1 MAEGPDMILERAFV
15 LEVRSTCTEPKLSTV
30 LLVGSPVPSH
40 SKLFATLSA
49 HEWLHAMLALVMGL
63 KGAEILQWLCTRMI
77 YVILAPLS
85 TAIAWQPQHC
95 CGLCSSQRL
104 RTFSILRSMPPHM
117 HLRRKR
123 KLELLHKV
131 HISGSKIPCKLSMI
145 KLG

>member
-85 TAIAWQPQHC
+85 TAIAWQP
-95 CGLCSSQRL
+95 
-104 RTFSILRSMPPHM
+104 
-117 HLRRKR
+117 
-123 KLELLHKV
+123 
-131 HISGSKIPCKLSMI
+131 
-145 KLG
+145 